1 MTAILV
7 RGVEDDSLAAAAGIE
22 AGDLIVE
29 AGGKPITDADDLHAA
44 LGALELPFEVK
55 LVRGTD
61 ERTVQVGGGTTA
73 TGEA

>member
-1 MTAILV
+1 V
-7 RGVEDDSLAAAAGIE
+7 RGVEDGSPAAGAGIE

-29 AGGKPITDADDLHAA
+29 AGGRPVTDADDLHAA
-44 LGALELPFEVK
+44 LAAVDFPFEVK

-61 ERTVQVGGGTTA
+61 ERTVKVGGGASA